1 MWPVLL
7 KARTVEG
14 CVPRSRVFARIMHN
28 RKLAQSVHTKSPCL
42 GRRNWTDY
50 KARQGLLGFL
60 FFLFLILKI
69 SKPMGLASYL
79 AMALYKSNTPR
90 LYILVV
96 KTWGP
101 GVDG

>member
-14 CVPRSRVFARIMHN
+14 CVPRRQGVFARIMHN

-42 GRRNWTDY
+42 GQRNWTDY

-60 FFLFLILKI
+60 FFFFLI
-69 SKPMGLASYL
+69 ASYL
-79 AMALYKSNTPR
+79 AIALYKSNTPR
-90 LYILVV
+90 LYLLVV